1 MFCVFKDIAIVGI
14 SSCVPKNVV
23 ENNEENLKMTSEE
36 IGKLVDSI
44 GIKERRFAGK
54 DVTAL
59 DLCYKAAYNLL
70 DFMQFDKDSIDA
82 VVFMTQTPDYLIPA
96 NSPIIQDKLGLR
108 KDIISFD
115 IGLACSGY
123 VYSLFV
129 AYSLLQNPSINNVL
143 LLDGETFSKHI
154 NPLDKVNYP
163 LYGDAGTATLVSRKA
178 TMENSYFS
186 LYTDGSG
193 YKSVIIESGA
203 YRNPIT
209 VSGLTEIKR
218 NDGNYR
224 RLNDIYMDAIE
235 VFNFT
240 MREIP
245 KSIKSILQNSGLT
258 IDNIDL
264 YILHQANKFMT
275 DFIAKKLKIPPEKM
289 LYSIGKYGNTSS
301 ASIPLTLSE
310 NCDKFKEN
318 NRILISGF
326 GGGLSWANAILN
338 LEDIVILSPLDY

>member
-1 MFCVFKDIAIVGI
+1 MFCIFKDIEIIGI
-14 SSCVPKNVV
+14 SSCVPQNVLI
-23 ENNEENLKMTSEE
+23 NNEENLNMTSEE
-36 IGKLVDSI
+36 IAKLVESI
-44 GIKERRFAGK
+44 GIRERRFADK

-59 DLCYKAAYNLL
+59 DLCYRAANNLL
-70 DFMQFDKDSIDA
+70 DFMNFDKDSIDA

-129 AYSLLQNPSINNVL
+129 VYSLLQNPSVNNVL

-163 LYGDAGTATLVSRKA
+163 LYGDAGTATLVTRKA
-178 TMENSYFS
+178 TRGNSYFS

-209 VSGLTEIKR
+209 ASGLSEIKR
-218 NDGNYR
+218 DDGNFGR
-224 RLNDIYMDAIE
+224 SNDIYMDAIE

-258 IDNIDL
+258 IDNIDM
-264 YILHQANKFMT
+264 YVLHQANKFMT
-275 DFIAKKLKIPPEKM
+275 DFIAKKLKIPPEKV
-289 LYSIGKYGNTSS
+289 LYSIGKFGNTSS
-301 ASIPLTLSE
+301 ASIPLTICE
-310 NCDKFKEN
+310 NGDKFKGN
-318 NRILISGF
+318 NRILMSGF
-326 GGGLSWANAILN
+326 GGGLSWANAIFN
-338 LEDIVILSPLDY
+338 LEHIVILSPMDY